1 MKKNTMI
8 KSIMMTAKEIQ
19 TTSITKMASAKA
31 TIIHMEIMNRWK
43 KTSTP
48 KKETI
53 IHNTLNNTMTTIPKA
68 SGLATRCE
76 LQHQVIRAILTEC
89 RRVTG
94 NRPIVS
100 IIRISPWPSIMS
112 SIWSGFT
119 SPNLAK
125 SEKQRPSHPRK
136 IRNLQLSLTART
148 PEIPALKF
156 HTKRQIKPS
165 TRPKW
170 TSRISIIGPTT

>member
-8 KSIMMTAKEIQ
+8 KSIMMMAKEIP

-53 IHNTLNNTMTTIPKA
+53 IHNTLNNTTTTIPKA
-68 SGLATRCE
+68 SSLATRCE

-112 SIWSGFT
+112 SIWSSFT
-119 SPNLAK
+119 SPNSA
-125 SEKQRPSHPRK
+125 PSHPRK
-136 IRNLQLSLTART
+136 IRNLQLSPTART

-165 TRPKW
+165 TRPRW